1 MRDFTRAAT
10 CALLLSALGGAAC
23 LADPSFDVVE
33 MRQSGYD
40 LMGADAAAM
49 KAGVAA
55 KSDPKGFADGADA
68 MARWG
73 RLIPALFPPGS
84 DAGHDTKAKPEIWSD
99 RAGFEKAASD
109 FVAAS
114 EKLSEA
120 AKSGDPDAFAAQFKA
135 TGAACGACHK
145 AYKVRS

>member
-1 MRDFTRAAT
+1 MRSKTLAA
-10 CALLLSALGGAAC
+10 ALVLSALAAPAC
-23 LADPSFDVVE
+23 LAQSGPDVIE
-33 MRQSGYD
+33 TRQAGYD
-40 LMGADAAAM
+40 LMGGLAEAM
-49 KAGVAA
+49 KAAVAA
-55 KSDPKGFADGADA
+55 KSDPKAFADDADA

-84 DAGHDTKAKPEIWSD
+84 GEGHDTKAKPEIWTD
-99 RAGFEKAASD
+99 RAGFEKAAAD
-109 FVAAS
+109 FAAAAG
-114 EKLSEA
+114 KLSEA